1 MNQTTNLAADLAE
14 LEARHAALERDIDDE
29 ANRPLPDQI
38 RLTGL
43 KRQKLKVKEEI
54 ARLCGEPTPAA

>member
-1 MNQTTNLAADLAE
+1 MNQTSNLAE

-54 ARLCGEPTPAA
+54 ARLCDEPPSAA

>member
-1 MNQTTNLAADLAE
+1 MNQTADLAE

-29 ANRPLPDQI
+29 ANRPLPDQA

-43 KRQKLKVKEEI
+43 KREKLRIKEEI
-54 ARLCGEPTPAA
+54 ARRSGDLAPA

>member
-1 MNQTTNLAADLAE
+1 MNQTADLAE

-29 ANRPLPDQI
+29 ANRPLPDQA

-43 KRQKLKVKEEI
+43 KREKLRIKEKI
-54 ARLCGEPTPAA
+54 ARLSGDLAPA

>member
-1 MNQTTNLAADLAE
+1 MNQTADLAG

-29 ANRPLPDQI
+29 ANRPLPDQA

-43 KRQKLKVKEEI
+43 KREKLRIKEEI
-54 ARLCGEPTPAA
+54 ARLSGDLAPA